1 MPNASAASEA
11 QQWQWERCRWLHVA
25 PCTCE
30 VSREWCV
37 WVQPA
42 LNARI
47 HFTPRFESTLTHLT
61 LTSVFFIWQ
70 TQCQSLSPRF
80 DKTPPLSAPAAL
92 GPFPWAHRTISILH
106 PRLTS
111 RGMRAQRPLKVATE
125 GIGRSG
131 RTAVLAP
138 LHTLQPSTSMG
149 LEVSDT
155 ERMRARIGPAHSF
168 SPPCSAHATDPCSR
182 A

>member
-47 HFTPRFESTLTHLT
+47 HF
-61 LTSVFFIWQ
+61 
-70 TQCQSLSPRF
+70 SPRF
-80 DKTPPLSAPAAL
+80 KSTFTTFDSDISFLYLANPSQSHSSPLIKPAQRSGL
-92 GPFPWAHRTISILH
+92 SDHFHGLTGPFPCCTLG
-106 PRLTS
+106 RLLVACVPS
-111 RGMRAQRPLKVATE
+111 ARSKWLLRGSDALDELLCLRRYTP
-125 GIGRSG
+125 
-131 RTAVLAP
+131 
-138 LHTLQPSTSMG
+138 QPSTSMG